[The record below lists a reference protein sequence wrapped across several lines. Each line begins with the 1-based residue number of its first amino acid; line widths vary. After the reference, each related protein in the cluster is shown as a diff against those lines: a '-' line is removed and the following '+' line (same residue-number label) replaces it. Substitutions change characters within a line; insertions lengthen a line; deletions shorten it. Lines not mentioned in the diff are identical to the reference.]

1 MYSNVSVGELGR
13 GMKDISGVHE
23 DNFSPKILMEK
34 YVVNLT
40 IGSVCFSRFKMD
52 VVHPLS
58 F

>member
-13 GMKDISGVHE
+13 GMKDISGVRE

-40 IGSVCFSRFKMD
+40 IGSAFHVIKWM
-52 VVHPLS
+52 
-58 F
+58 

>member
-1 MYSNVSVGELGR
+1 MSVGELGR
-13 GMKDISGVHE
+13 GMKDISGVRE

-40 IGSVCFSRFKMD
+40 IGPVCFSRYKMD